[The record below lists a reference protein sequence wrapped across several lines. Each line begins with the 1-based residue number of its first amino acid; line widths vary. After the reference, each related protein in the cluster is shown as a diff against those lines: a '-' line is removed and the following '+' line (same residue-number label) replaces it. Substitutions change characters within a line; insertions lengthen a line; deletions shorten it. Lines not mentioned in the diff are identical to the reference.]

1 MTEVEQVCVE
11 TLIAMESCFGK
22 CVHEVISKDPKR
34 VATVLRLALG
44 QMLVTSRR
52 IEGAMREDSARG
64 SRAKS

>member
-1 MTEVEQVCVE
+1 MTQVEQVCME
-11 TLIAMESCFGK
+11 TLIGINSCLGP
-22 CVHEVISKDPKR
+22 CVVEIRSKDAKR
-34 VATVLRLALG
+34 VATVMRLALG

>member
-1 MTEVEQVCVE
+1 MTDVEQVCIE

-34 VATVLRLALG
+34 VATVMRLALG
-44 QMLVTSRR
+44 QMLITTRR
-52 IEGAMREDSARG
+52 VAHAMAEDSARG

>member
-1 MTEVEQVCVE
+1 MTEVEQVCIE
-11 TLIAMESCFGK
+11 TSIAVHSCFGA
-22 CVHEVISKDPKR
+22 CMHELSTKEPKR

>member
-1 MTEVEQVCVE
+1 MNQVEQVCTE
-11 TLIAMESCFGK
+11 TMIAVHSCFGA
-22 CVHEVISKDPKR
+22 CLHEVSSKDPKR